1 MNRVPGDSQ
10 FHTSNSQ
17 DSPRFTEPYNL
28 FQFYS
33 NSDGP
38 WIPQG
43 VIQPAETLNSS
54 SRSSAY
60 NSGARSFH
68 DYRSTGLPS
77 ECGTAPDDSGYGG
90 SRSTYSFAESVA
102 ENDRCAENAYLDTTA
117 EQLISDL
124 NINTAVPMYPPS
136 QMQHHQASP
145 VEFRCNHCGASCKT
159 KSELKKHSARH
170 IKPYK
175 CTYETCSKAKQGFS
189 TPNDLARHKKTVH
202 REHNDNDP
210 IYICHHGN
218 CSQKKKKLWPRA
230 DNFRSHLSRS
240 HDINLKADSDLR
252 EYRYKPDTAKPLG
265 SQDKPRSTPH
275 INPGHGPMQLQ
286 DAPLVYTCPHH
297 PCPQTKGKKTW
308 PRADDFRAH
317 LSHDHNLQLD
327 DDLRGYHFQLEA
339 AEAHALRG
347 VGSSVADVDPEP
359 RPAQLQ
365 DSPDLRG
372 DQVSTTASGQV
383 QSESSKQN
391 NLPLTQ
397 TCLTSGDRP
406 PPLRPSVLDVL
417 MPSVPS
423 SETLASHH
431 IGDLT
436 CGDEGSLGESE
447 AMLPRDE
454 VISESFD
461 HEGDDIIEDEELDR
475 QEPLMLQIASSA
487 ASVQLKADSP
497 QEDISESLIAIQGH
511 RQVLEASPEAPAD
524 TPTFESCKVSDLF
537 PLLKN
542 AATGDILS
550 LLRNIPKDLLEKA
563 LKPEDQSASGN
574 DDSSDPGEH
583 QKAEIICSE
592 CGKAFSRNC
601 ELRKHLKRHRKPY
614 GCTYKTCGKMFGSKN
629 DWKRHESSQHFQLE
643 SWNCNFEDCDK
654 VLPRRELFKLHL
666 INHHKVQD
674 SQEIEKRQDDCR
686 LGRHCDPRFWC
697 GFCDKFVEI
706 EGEVVNSWTKR
717 CDHIDSHLFGKD
729 GLPKKE
735 MREWRYLEDKL
746 AEGEPER
753 KLAEGSSGPSKK
765 RKATEDMSSRP
776 SKRTNISWSCCRCG
790 HLETYHT
797 SSSCQ
802 EGTCQHQR
810 CGNCRV
816 EATEVPDDDD
826 TEMVNMN

>member
-10 FHTSNSQ
+10 FHSSNSQ
-17 DSPRFTEPYNL
+17 DSPRFSEPYNL
-28 FQFYS
+28 YQFY

-43 VIQPAETLNSS
+43 VIQPADTLNSS
-54 SRSSAY
+54 SRPSAY

-102 ENDRCAENAYLDTTA
+102 GNDRCADNVYLETTT
-117 EQLISDL
+117 EQMISDL
-124 NINTAVPMYPPS
+124 NINPVVPMYTPP
-136 QMQHHQASP
+136 QMQQHQASP
-145 VEFRCNHCGASCKT
+145 VEFRCNHCGAACKT

-210 IYICHHGN
+210 MYICRHGT
-218 CSQKKKKLWPRA
+218 CARKKEKLWPRA
-230 DNFRSHLSRS
+230 DNFRSHLYRS
-240 HDINLKADSDLR
+240 HNIFLKADSDLG

-265 SQDKPRSTPH
+265 IQDKTRSTAH
-275 INPGHGPMQLQ
+275 VNPGHRPMQLQ
-286 DAPLVYTCPHH
+286 DIPLVYTCPHQ
-297 PCPQTKGKKTW
+297 PCPQTKGKTW
-308 PRADDFRAH
+308 SRADDFRAH
-317 LSHDHNLQLD
+317 LSRDHNMELD
-327 DDLRGYHFQLEA
+327 NGLKGYPFQLEA

-347 VGSSVADVDPEP
+347 VGSSIADVDPEP

-383 QSESSKQN
+383 QNESSKQS

-406 PPLRPSVLDVL
+406 PLMRPSILDAL
-417 MPSVPS
+417 KMSSVPG
-423 SETLASHH
+423 SETLASHPMA
-431 IGDLT
+431 DLT
-436 CGDEGSLGESE
+436 CADEGSLGESE

-454 VISESFD
+454 VIAESFD
-461 HEGDDIIEDEELDR
+461 HEGDDVIGDEEMLDR
-475 QEPLMLQIASSA
+475 QEPLMLQIASPT

-497 QEDISESLIAIQGH
+497 QDGIPEPLIATQTPGE
-511 RQVLEASPEAPAD
+511 VLEASTEAPPAD
-524 TPTFESCKVSDLF
+524 TPVFESCKASELLPF
-537 PLLKN
+537 LKN
-542 AATGDILS
+542 APTGDILS
-550 LLRNIPKDLLEKA
+550 LLRNIPKDLLEQA
-563 LKPEDQSASGN
+563 LKPEDQSACGN

-583 QKAEIICSE
+583 QKAEIICPE
-592 CGKAFSRNC
+592 CKKAFSRNC
-601 ELRKHLKRHRKPY
+601 ELRKHMKRHQKPY
-614 GCTYKTCGKMFGSKN
+614 GCTYKTCGKKFGSKN

-643 SWNCNFEDCDK
+643 SWNCNFEGCDI
-654 VLPRRELFKLHL
+654 VVPRRELFKSHL
-666 INHHKVQD
+666 MDHHNVQD
-674 SQEIEKRQDDCR
+674 SQEIEKRQEDCR

-706 EGEVVNSWTKR
+706 NGEVVNSWTKR

-729 GLPKKE
+729 GLEEKS
-735 MREWRYLEDKL
+735 MRQWRYLEDKL
-746 AEGEPER
+746 AEGEP
-753 KLAEGSSGPSKK
+753 KGKPAEGSSRASKK
-765 RKATEDMSSRP
+765 RKATEDVSSRP
-776 SKRTNISWSCCRCG
+776 SKRTNIMSLWPS
-790 HLETYHT
+790 
-797 SSSCQ
+797 
-802 EGTCQHQR
+802 
-810 CGNCRV
+810 GNLSHK
-816 EATEVPDDDD
+816 
-826 TEMVNMN
+826 